1 MTWDKEVLEFAR
13 EVHAE
18 VIDRATG
25 GETGDSGADFKVN
38 AFTEMLID
46 YLAESGAADG
56 GQVCY
61 FEKPLASGKRP
72 MHVNGYYFA
81 EESDRIDIFYADYRG
96 HDDET
101 LEGVVTADIEA
112 ALNDAI
118 LFLRF
123 ARDGNFAGLEEST
136 EAYDMLMDIRGRTHD
151 IRRLRVFLLTDKA
164 AASQMK
170 MQQAITSKLRAQ
182 QKKNPH
188 GLALRLELVDLTRVF
203 RLARRGAER
212 DPITVDVADM
222 APGGL
227 PCIEAPRPNDA
238 YACYLAALPGE
249 MLYELYEE
257 YGQRLLQL
265 NVRSFLQVSGAKS
278 VNAKIRTTLLTEP
291 SMFLPYNNG
300 ISATAEKVEI
310 GRNSEGTPVITAV
323 QGIQIVNGGQ
333 TMASIHR
340 ARKVDRADISDV
352 YVQAKIS
359 VVINK
364 REMEFDELVGKI
376 SMFSNSQ
383 NKVNLADFSANDP
396 FHVEL
401 EKLARETWAPG
412 EQSQWFY
419 ERARG
424 SYKVMRARLAP
435 TPAKKKEFELRLPPS
450 QVFTKTDMAKYL
462 AAWAQLPHTVGKG
475 SQKNFVEY
483 MAVLKETT
491 PKKWQ
496 PDGRFF
502 KELVAKAI
510 LYKHLEA
517 TVREEGF
524 PAYRANIVA
533 YTVALL
539 SARYADRFNLGYVWA
554 MQGLSPALSDLL
566 RQWTHE
572 VYDVII
578 DSAGGR
584 NVTEWCKNPG
594 CWDAVCDLQV
604 ECPESL
610 PELSEGSASSDARD
624 GVEDGVSG
632 PSLEDV
638 ALVGA
643 VMEVPEEAWR
653 LIAQWGGGSNL
664 LTPAQVK
671 MCHTM
676 ARKAA
681 DRWEAAPTVGQA
693 KQCLLILR
701 TAKRKSSILE
711 QYDWAGN

>member
-1 MTWDKEVLEFAR
+1 MTWDKELLEFAR

-25 GETGDSGADFKVN
+25 GEAGSSAADFKVN

-46 YLAESGAADG
+46 YLSESGAAEG

-72 MHVNGYYFA
+72 MHVNGYYFG
-81 EESDRIDIFYADYRG
+81 EDSDRIDLFYADYRG
-96 HDDET
+96 HDGET
-101 LEGVVTADIEA
+101 LDGVVTADIEA
-112 ALNDAI
+112 ALNDAV
-118 LFLRF
+118 LLLRF
-123 ARDGNFAGLEEST
+123 ARDGSFAGLEESA
-136 EAYDMLMDIRGRTHD
+136 EAYDMLMDIRERTHD

-164 AASQMK
+164 AASQTK
-170 MQQAITSKLRAQ
+170 MQQAITAKLRAQ

-222 APGGL
+222 VPGGL
-227 PCIEAPRPNDA
+227 PCIEAPRPNEA

-278 VNAKIRTTLLTEP
+278 VNAKIRNTLLTEP

-310 GRNSEGTPVITAV
+310 SRNAEGTPVIMAV

-340 ARKVDRADISDV
+340 ARKIDKAEISDV

-401 EKLARETWAPG
+401 EKLARETWVPG

-424 SYKVMRARLAP
+424 SYKVMRSRLAP
-435 TPAKKKEFELRLPPS
+435 TPARKKEFELRLPPS

-462 AAWAQLPHTVGKG
+462 AAWGQLPHTVGKG
-475 SQKNFVEY
+475 GQKNFVEY
-483 MAVLKETT
+483 MAVLKEST
-491 PKKWQ
+491 PKKWT
-496 PDGRFF
+496 PDGRYFRD
-502 KELVAKAI
+502 LVAKAI
-510 LYKHLEA
+510 LYKRMESIA
-517 TVREEGF
+517 REEGF
-524 PAYRANIVA
+524 PAYRANVVA
-533 YTVALL
+533 YTIALL
-539 SARYADRFNLGYVWA
+539 SHIAGDRVNLGYIWS
-554 MQGLSPALSDLL
+554 MQGLSPALADTL
-566 RQWTHE
+566 RRWSHI
-572 VYDVII
+572 VYDAIVE
-578 DSAGGR
+578 SADGR
-584 NVTEWCKNPG
+584 NVTEWCKREA
-594 CWDAVCDLQV
+594 CWEVIRELNGELPVA
-604 ECPESL
+604 L
-610 PELSEGSASSDARD
+610 PELSEAGAASADREAGD
-624 GVEDGVSG
+624 GPGG
-632 PSLEDV
+632 PSLEDL

-643 VMEVPEEAWR
+643 IMEVPEEAWR
-653 LIAQWGGGSNL
+653 LVAQWGSGRGL
-664 LTPAQVK
+664 LTAAQVK

-676 ARKAA
+676 ARKAEA
-681 DRWEAAPTVGQA
+681 GWESVPTLGQA

-701 TAKRKSSILE
+701 AARHKSGVLD
-711 QYDWAGN
+711 QYEWGGN